1 MIVFLIA
8 LLLSTSPVSA
18 QSLGEKTGVNEL
30 MDKPPT
36 ATDLL
41 LEMHQFNLFQSQV
54 ADSAD
59 KRGDDGIK
67 KLAKDEAASAEKRDD
82 ALLEIQEK
90 AGLKFAFPEDVSK
103 ARDNRLGGLGGSVA
117 EVFVREYYDAQRAE
131 YESVMSALKRYVAKP
146 DNEVVKAFADK
157 QIPLLEAGLKKV
169 EAAQTQGP
177 AKPAAKEQKAKSK

>member
-1 MIVFLIA
+1 MNKIMLA
-8 LLLSTSPVSA
+8 LLLLTTPAAA

-30 MDKPPT
+30 IDRPPT
-36 ATDLL
+36 ATDVL
-41 LEMHQFNLFQSQV
+41 LEIHQFNLFQSQV

-67 KLAKDEAASAEKRDD
+67 KLAKDEAALAEKRDD
-82 ALLEIQEK
+82 ALLGVQDT

-103 ARDNRLGGLGGSVA
+103 ARDNRLGGLAGSVA

-131 YESVMSALKRYVAKP
+131 YESVLSALKRYVAKP
-146 DNEVVKAFADK
+146 DNDLVKAFSEK
-157 QIPLLEAGLKKV
+157 QIPLLEAGLKTV

-177 AKPAAKEQKAKSK
+177 AKPAAKEQKSKAK